1 MQKEY
6 RNFKLYWLV
15 LVPVLFLTVL
25 QFALLAD
32 AEMKSE
38 KFLKSEKRC
47 GVKGQNLIDAG
58 DYEQAIGLLAKGIDE
73 FPSSDWL
80 IGLYGEALYL
90 HGHLD
95 EGEIQFR
102 KALSMNKNNPVA
114 KKYIEE
120 IRKTQDLLE
129 DRYVAEWIGIA
140 KDKGADL
147 LLLVLGV
154 WIGTLLTLFSQK
166 FMSWIKKANFEK
178 AIRQGK
184 YGSATDILETLVSE
198 AKNSEVRANLTKL
211 LSEVS
216 LEEAEVILTDFV
228 YDQEV
233 EQKLLFVL
241 RKINK
246 QQRKAS

>member
-1 MQKEY
+1 MHKKY
-6 RNFKLYWLV
+6 RYFKLCWLM
-15 LVPVLFLTVL
+15 LLPVFILTVL
-25 QFALLAD
+25 QFVSLAD
-32 AEMKSE
+32 AEMNLE
-38 KFLKSEKRC
+38 KYLKSEKRC

-58 DYEQAIGLLAKGIDE
+58 DYEQAIDLLDKGIDK

-90 HGHLD
+90 DGHLE

-102 KALSMNKNNPVA
+102 KTLSMNKNNPVA

-129 DRYVAEWIGIA
+129 DRDVAEWIGIA
-140 KDKGADL
+140 KDKGADF
-147 LLLVLGV
+147 LLLVIGV

-166 FMSWIKKANFEK
+166 LVSWMKKANFEK
-178 AIRQGK
+178 AIRKEK
-184 YGSATDILETLVSE
+184 YDSAIDILETLVSE

-216 LEEAEVILTDFV
+216 LEDAESILIDFV
-228 YDQEV
+228 YDQDV

-241 RKINK
+241 RKIDK